1 MPINPLRK
9 IIKKKIRK
17 GSKAGSKTKFA
28 TMKTAKSFHGPTGKD
43 RSIKYTSTPT
53 TPVAKGRGMAKRMSK
68 KPTPIGNIKYALHLS
83 DRFVKEYND
92 QLDYRSRRTRAPMPA
107 RTGHGGAKGPKPS
120 VKPRFEA
127 KFERENR

>member
-1 MPINPLRK
+1 MAMPINPFRK

-28 TMKTAKSFHGPTGKD
+28 TMKKAKSFHGPTGKD

-68 KPTPIGNIKYALHLS
+68 ASKAPRGLQNFKS
-83 DRFVKEYND
+83 FSKV
-92 QLDYRSRRTRAPMPA
+92 RAPMPA
-107 RTGHGGAKGPKPS
+107 RTGHGGATGPKPS
-120 VKPRFEA
+120 VKPRVESSYE
-127 KFERENR
+127 KEKR